1 MSRIM
6 AVLLNGIAQIELDR
20 TKPVPDHQGAYL
32 AKMDRKMDQGVDLG
46 GTLVRTPDLG
56 QRAQFVAANLAHA
69 IKTDNEAMAAAM
81 CTYLAV
87 RMTDLKQVKIR
98 EEGEDFCIELDFEHD
113 YIRQAPIRFAKPG
126 EL

>member
-1 MSRIM
+1 MNHMM
-6 AVLLNGIAQIELDR
+6 AVLLNGIAQIEFDR
-20 TKPVPDHQGAYL
+20 TKPIPDHQGAFL
-32 AKMDRKMDQGVDLG
+32 KEMDRKMDQGVDLG
-46 GTLVRTPDLG
+46 GKLVSNPDLG

-69 IKTDNEAMAAAM
+69 IKTNNEAKAAAM

-98 EEGEDFCIELDFEHD
+98 EEGEDFSIELDFEHA
-113 YIRQAPIRFAKPG
+113 YVKQAPIRFAKPG